1 MASTLTRSPSSCPRG
16 VTGYGR
22 TLCCHSMGVGVLWG
36 ITGCGHM
43 CYLCCNFWDREC
55 LWHPATHTQA
65 LAHLTSSSPRRSF
78 GLCFLDSPVLVLH
91 SLFQVSS
98 SLCPGLRPRCS
109 PFAQGPL
116 HSCHTLSQ
124 SVRCHP
130 LLFPICLPAQ
140 VSLLRPSP
148 TCSCLP
154 ALST

>member
-1 MASTLTRSPSSCPRG
+1 
-16 VTGYGR
+16 
-22 TLCCHSMGVGVLWG
+22 MGGHFVVIAWEWGVLWG
-36 ITGCGHM
+36 ISGCGQI

-55 LWHPATHTQA
+55 LWHPATHTRA
-65 LAHLTSSSPRRSF
+65 LAHLTSSSPRCSF

-98 SLCPGLRPRCS
+98 SLCPGLRPRCP

-130 LLFPICLPAQ
+130 LLFPIRLPAQ
-140 VSLLRPSP
+140 VSLLRPSR